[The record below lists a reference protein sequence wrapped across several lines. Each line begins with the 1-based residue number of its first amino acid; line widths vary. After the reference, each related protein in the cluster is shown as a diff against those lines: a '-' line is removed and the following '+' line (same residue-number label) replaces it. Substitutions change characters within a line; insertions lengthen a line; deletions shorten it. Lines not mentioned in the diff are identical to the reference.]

1 MKISRLKLKHQ
12 IWLIFLFSIVI
23 FMVMELYFFYSFSNL
38 TQKRAANYANQMME
52 QTRRKI
58 DTVFNDIRVSTS
70 IAVNSKLIQEF
81 TVVDDD
87 YKRAFDSGPYAL
99 DLMEYMRSFNSY
111 VTGIVINDMGGRRLH
126 SLGSASGDIFF
137 LNDYESFIRMYKEN
151 PALRSKGMFT
161 TILKDDRTG
170 AEQFFYIA
178 PIVEAIGGI
187 HFSQITG
194 YCTVM
199 VNMEKMRGLVE
210 NTELTPNSTLYILNN
225 RDEVIASSTNTNAR
239 KTLFRDV
246 LAMDKETLVDGV
258 KTTIDGEDILV
269 QVVGL
274 EQAEGWRIVSM
285 IPVHELTT
293 DMNPM
298 RKASIIVGIGI
309 ILSLIVM
316 GSFFMSNL
324 MRPVMGLLMDMKK
337 VGRRDMGFR
346 IKVRSTNEVGL
357 LACAINKMMDEMEDM
372 ARDMFNTQ
380 ARLYESEL
388 NQRQAEFSALQSQI
402 NPHFLYNTLN
412 CISSIGLE
420 YGSREIAQ
428 ITSCMSKIFRYSI
441 KKDELVR
448 IREELE
454 CIQAYMNIISIRYE
468 NKFDME
474 IHVDES
480 LLEMRT
486 PKMIL
491 QPIVENSVYHGLERM
506 DAGGQLRVSGQ
517 LVGRGDV
524 CIRIADTGKGMEPE
538 ELAALQAKLNR
549 EHNAQAED
557 GQPGKSI
564 GLSNIHNRL
573 RLLFGERYG
582 ITIESKPG
590 QGTTVTLSLPQL
602 PQEPAVRILG
612 EERLLRPD
620 GAPSTL

>member
-1 MKISRLKLKHQ
+1 MRISRLKLKHQ

-23 FMVMELYFFYSFSNL
+23 FTVMELYFFYSFSNL
-38 TQKRAANYANQMME
+38 TQKRAANYGNQMME

-58 DTVFNDIRVSTS
+58 DGVFNDIRVSTS

-111 VTGIVINDMGGRRLH
+111 VNGIVINDIRGRRLH
-126 SLGSASGDIFF
+126 SLESATGDIFF
-137 LNDYESFIRMYKEN
+137 LNDYESFIRIYKEN
-151 PALRSKGMFT
+151 PALRNKGMFT
-161 TILKDDRTG
+161 TILNNDRTG
-170 AEQFFYIA
+170 TEQFFYIA

-225 RDEVIASSTNTNAR
+225 RDEIIASTNTNAR
-239 KTLFRDV
+239 TTLFRDV
-246 LAMDKETLVDGV
+246 LAMDKDSLVDGV

-269 QVVGL
+269 QVMGL

-324 MRPVMGLLMDMKK
+324 MRPVMGLVMDMKK

-357 LACAINKMMDEMEDM
+357 LACDINRVMDEMEDM
-372 ARDMFNTQ
+372 ARDMVSTQ

-388 NQRQAEFSALQSQI
+388 SQKQAEFSALQSQI

-441 KKDELVR
+441 RKDELVR

-468 NKFDME
+468 NKFDMD
-474 IHVDES
+474 IHVDEA
-480 LLEMRT
+480 LLELRT

-506 DAGGQLRVSGQ
+506 DAGGQLRVSGN
-517 LVGRGDV
+517 VDAHGAV
-524 CIRIADTGKGMEPE
+524 CFRITDTGKGMEPG
-538 ELAALQAKLNR
+538 ELAALQAKLNM
-549 EHNAQAED
+549 ENAEPAQN

-573 RLLFGERYG
+573 KLLFGEQYG
-582 ITIESKPG
+582 ITIESRSG
-590 QGTTVTLSLPQL
+590 QGTTVTLKLPQL
-602 PQEPAVRILG
+602 F
-612 EERLLRPD
+612 
-620 GAPSTL
+620 STP

>member
-1 MKISRLKLKHQ
+1 MKISKLKLKHQ
-12 IWLIFLFSIVI
+12 IWLIFCFSIVI
-23 FMVMELYFFYSFSNL
+23 FTVMELYFFNSFSTL
-38 TQKRAANYANQMME
+38 TQKRAANYGNQMME

-58 DTVFNDIRVSTS
+58 DAVFNDIRVSTS

-81 TVVDDD
+81 SVVDDD

-111 VTGIVINDMGGRRLH
+111 VNGIVINDIRGRRLY
-126 SLGSASGDIFF
+126 SLTSSSGDIFF
-137 LNDYESFIRMYKEN
+137 LHSYESFIRMYKDD
-151 PALRSKGMFT
+151 PSLRDKGMFT
-161 TILKDDRTG
+161 TILKDDRTES
-170 AEQFFYIA
+170 EQFFYIA
-178 PIVEAIGGI
+178 PIVETIGGI
-187 HFSQITG
+187 YFSQVTG

-199 VNMEKMRGLVE
+199 VNMERMQGLVE

-225 RDEVIASSTNTNAR
+225 RDEVIASTNSNSR
-239 KTLFRDV
+239 VTLFQDV
-246 LAMDKETLVDGV
+246 LAMDKDILLNGV
-258 KTTIDGEDILV
+258 KTTIDGEEILV
-269 QVVGL
+269 QVKGL
-274 EQAEGWRIVSM
+274 EQADGWRIVSM
-285 IPVHELTT
+285 IPVHELTA

-298 RKASIIVGIGI
+298 RKASIIVGIGA
-309 ILSLIVM
+309 ILSLILM

-324 MRPVMGLLMDMKK
+324 MRPVMGLVMDMKK

-346 IKVRSTNEVGL
+346 IKVRATNEVGL
-357 LACAINKMMDEMEDM
+357 LACDINRVMDEMEDM
-372 ARDMFNTQ
+372 AKDMVSTQ

-388 NQRQAEFSALQSQI
+388 SQKQAEYSALQSQI

-441 KKDELVR
+441 RKDELVR
-448 IREELE
+448 IREELD

-474 IHVDES
+474 IHVDEA
-480 LLEMRT
+480 LLEMST

-506 DAGGQLRVSGQ
+506 DAGGQLRVRGS
-517 LVGRGDV
+517 VDAHGDV
-524 CIRIADTGKGMEPE
+524 CFRITDTGKGMEPE
-538 ELAALQAKLNR
+538 ELAALQAKLSM
-549 EHNAQAED
+549 ENAEPAPN

-582 ITIESKPG
+582 IAIESKPG
-590 QGTTVTLSLPQL
+590 QGTTVTLRLPQL
-602 PQEPAVRILG
+602 P
-612 EERLLRPD
+612 
-620 GAPSTL
+620 STP

>member
-1 MKISRLKLKHQ
+1 MRISRLKLKHQ

-23 FMVMELYFFYSFSNL
+23 FTVMELFFFYSFSNL
-38 TQKRAANYANQMME
+38 TQKRAANYGNQMME

-58 DTVFNDIRVSTS
+58 DGVFNDIRVSTS

-111 VTGIVINDMGGRRLH
+111 VNGIVINDIRGRRLH
-126 SLGSASGDIFF
+126 SLESASGDIFF
-137 LNDYESFIRMYKEN
+137 LNDYESFIRIYKEN
-151 PALRSKGMFT
+151 PALRNKGMFT
-161 TILKDDRTG
+161 TILNNDRTG
-170 AEQFFYIA
+170 TEQFFYIA

-225 RDEVIASSTNTNAR
+225 QDEIIASTNTNAR
-239 KTLFRDV
+239 TTLFRDV
-246 LAMDKETLVDGV
+246 LAMDKDSLVDGV

-269 QVVGL
+269 QVMGL

-324 MRPVMGLLMDMKK
+324 MRPVMGLVMDMKK

-357 LACAINKMMDEMEDM
+357 LACDINRVMDEMEDM
-372 ARDMFNTQ
+372 ARDMVSTQ

-388 NQRQAEFSALQSQI
+388 SQKQAEFSALQSQI

-441 KKDELVR
+441 RKDELVR

-468 NKFDME
+468 NKFDMD
-474 IHVDES
+474 IHVDEA
-480 LLEMRT
+480 LLELRT

-506 DAGGQLRVSGQ
+506 DAGGQLRVSGN
-517 LVGRGDV
+517 VDAHGDV
-524 CIRIADTGKGMEPE
+524 CFRITDTGKGMEPG
-538 ELAALQAKLNR
+538 ELAALQAKLNM
-549 EHNAQAED
+549 ENAEPAQN

-573 RLLFGERYG
+573 KLLFGEQYG
-582 ITIESKPG
+582 ITIESRSG
-590 QGTTVTLSLPQL
+590 QGTTVTLKLPQL
-602 PQEPAVRILG
+602 F
-612 EERLLRPD
+612 
-620 GAPSTL
+620 STP